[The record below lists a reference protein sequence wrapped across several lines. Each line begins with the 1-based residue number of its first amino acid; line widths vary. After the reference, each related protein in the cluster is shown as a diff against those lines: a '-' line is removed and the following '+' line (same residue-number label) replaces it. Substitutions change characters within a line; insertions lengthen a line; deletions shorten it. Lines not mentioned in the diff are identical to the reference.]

1 MWSTVAAALKKI
13 AVAILT
19 DKKARHKVCIFILT
33 CLAMIIMPI
42 AAVIAIFS
50 GKIEFTPQQL
60 TEIAS
65 NIDVVE
71 FAKLTRV
78 QDTLDAIED
87 AMEEADMKDRTKE
100 AQLLF
105 MLALYEYQDERD
117 FVNRL
122 VGCFEEGQSDSQ
134 LVRAV
139 NREFGCDIDASEYIK
154 IVNGMRRTTI
164 SNKIFKDT
172 STKNNQDLVAWA
184 KMAYGNEWG
193 YVWGTYGRVLTQDYF
208 NSLCSQY
215 PDHVDNYHDYIQKHW
230 VGRRCSDCVGLI
242 KGYLW
247 YNPNKQQI
255 QYGYGGATDYG
266 ANSMYNAASVKGP
279 ISNMPEI
286 PGLGVWHSGH
296 VGIYIGNGY
305 VIQAMGTK
313 YGVVKTKL
321 SGSSFTNWFKIP
333 GITYLDN

>member
-1 MWSTVAAALKKI
+1 MPTRNKYDLQGRTAEAVRPLLLPEGRRWYKI
-13 AVAILT
+13 
-19 DKKARHKVCIFILT
+19 K
-33 CLAMIIMPI
+33 
-42 AAVIAIFS
+42 
-50 GKIEFTPQQL
+50 
-60 TEIAS
+60 
-65 NIDVVE
+65 
-71 FAKLTRV
+71 
-78 QDTLDAIED
+78 
-87 AMEEADMKDRTKE
+87 
-100 AQLLF
+100 
-105 MLALYEYQDERD
+105 RD
-117 FVNRL
+117 FDL
-122 VGCFEEGQSDSQ
+122 W
-134 LVRAV
+134 
-139 NREFGCDIDASEYIK
+139 
-154 IVNGMRRTTI
+154 RR
-164 SNKIFKDT
+164 
-172 STKNNQDLVAWA
+172 V
-184 KMAYGNEWG
+184 

-208 NSLCSQY
+208 NVLCNRY

-247 YNPNKQQI
+247 YNPNKQEI

-266 ANSMYNAASVKGP
+266 ANSMYNAASEKGP